1 MNLENQTPFGA
12 VQKCMTS
19 VDVGKCCKMTTS
31 ASIYYLLATISFDAA
46 ENTPCKVFYKGH
58 SSYT

>member
-1 MNLENQTPFGA
+1 
-12 VQKCMTS
+12 
-19 VDVGKCCKMTTS
+19 MTTS